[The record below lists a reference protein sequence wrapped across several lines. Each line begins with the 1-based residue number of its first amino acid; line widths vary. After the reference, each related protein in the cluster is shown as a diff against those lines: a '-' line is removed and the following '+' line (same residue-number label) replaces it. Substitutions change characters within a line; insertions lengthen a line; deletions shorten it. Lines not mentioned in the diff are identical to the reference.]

1 MMEEENVLGN
11 PEEVV
16 TSASES
22 HISEQEEQHEDYSHY
37 SKEQIV
43 QLITKYQEKSLTTE
57 QIDEAFRLFRQLK
70 PHFDNLVAHS
80 KEEALQKYLAEGGD
94 EDGFTYKQEAIEAKF
109 YQTYNFVRK
118 QRATL
123 QEQIE
128 KNLKKNF
135 DLKNE
140 IIEKLRSLVNAE
152 EESEQTHKQ
161 VRDLQQEWKK
171 IGAVP
176 KANAKALWASYNALM
191 EIYYNRLGLYN
202 ELKDLDRKR
211 NLEAKLLICEK
222 AEKLAQLASIKDA
235 IKQLNELHEEFKHI
249 GPVGNKEEQE
259 NVWKRFKDA
268 SDVIYERKKNMT
280 ESLKAE
286 MNDNLAKKT
295 ALCEKVRPF
304 EEFKGEKIKNWQNAT
319 QELLAIQ
326 KEWEAIGQVPLEK
339 SKDITK
345 QFWNSF
351 KVFFRNK
358 SEFFKGLDDARE
370 VNLQAKLAL
379 CQKAEDLIANA
390 NEDNI
395 EHTAE
400 ELKKLQE
407 QWKEI
412 GAVPEKQKEEV
423 FEKFRGI
430 LDGFFAKRREQFA
443 SKDKEEKEN
452 YDKKN
457 ALCERLKG
465 YSSEDL
471 ANMDIESLADQAIA
485 EWNTIGFV
493 PRKQMIKIKERFYAS
508 LKVLVEKTTHLS
520 QQDHDALDL
529 AIELKWANLSGK
541 GGKDLAKKEQ
551 QIRKRISQLEDEL
564 ATLNNNLGFFAD
576 SKKGDAFR
584 SSFEDKMKQ
593 TESQLKTLKNQLKMI
608 RNM

>member
-1 MMEEENVLGN
+1 MMDEEKVLGN
-11 PEEVV
+11 PEEEV
-16 TSASES
+16 TSATES
-22 HISEQEEQHEDYSHY
+22 HISEHEEHHEDYAHY
-37 SKEQIV
+37 DREQML
-43 QLITKYQEKSLTTE
+43 QLVVKYQEKNLTPE
-57 QIDEAFRLFRQLK
+57 QIDEAFRLFRQIK

-80 KEEALQKYLAEGGD
+80 REEGLQKFLAEGGD
-94 EDGFTYKQEAIEAKF
+94 EDGFSYKQEGVESKF
-109 YQTYNFVRK
+109 YQIYNFVRK
-118 QRATL
+118 QRAAL

-128 KNLKKNF
+128 KTLKKNF
-135 DLKNE
+135 DLKTE
-140 IIEKLRSLVNAE
+140 IIEKLRLLVNAE

-161 VRDLQQEWKK
+161 VRDLQHDWKK

-191 EIYYNRLGLYN
+191 EIYYNRLGFYN

-211 NLEAKLLICEK
+211 NLEAKVLICEK
-222 AEKLAQLASIKDA
+222 AEKLAQLNSIKDA
-235 IKQLNELHEEFKHI
+235 IKQLNELHDEFKHI
-249 GPVGNKEEQE
+249 GPVGSKEEQE
-259 NVWKRFKDA
+259 NIWKRFKDA
-268 SDVIYERKKNMT
+268 SDVIYERKKNISEAFKT
-280 ESLKAE
+280 E
-286 MNDNLAKKT
+286 MNENLAKKS

-304 EEFKGEKIKNWQNAT
+304 EEFKGEKIKNWQGAT

-339 SKDITK
+339 SKEITK

-370 VNLQAKLAL
+370 TNLQAKLAL
-379 CQKAEDLIANA
+379 CQKAEEFVASAD
-390 NEDNI
+390 
-395 EHTAE
+395 EHNLEETAE

-412 GAVPEKQKEEV
+412 GAVPEKQKEET
-423 FEKFRGI
+423 FEKFRII

-443 SKDKEEKEN
+443 AKDKEEKEN

-471 ANMDIESLADQAIA
+471 ANMDIETLADQAIA
-485 EWNTIGFV
+485 EWHGLGFV
-493 PRKQMIKIKERFYAS
+493 PRKQMVKIKERFYAALKS
-508 LKVLVEKTTHLS
+508 LAQKATHLAT
-520 QQDHDALDL
+520 QDQDALDL

-541 GGKDLAKKEQ
+541 GGKDLGKKEQ